1 MHLST
6 NHRKY
11 AGVHMYLC
19 VCVYYLNS
27 IFTTFC
33 VILLLL
39 VVRYLT
45 HVYNKVHRYK
55 PMGKKGPTDKELS
68 NKAVCC
74 ESADCLYA
82 CSPILKYLPAVG
94 RIINISNSVHMT
106 GVTGNVDR
114 FYKIH
119 VTEACR
125 HLSEE
130 RTITAGS
137 WG

>member
-1 MHLST
+1 
-6 NHRKY
+6 
-11 AGVHMYLC
+11 
-19 VCVYYLNS
+19 
-27 IFTTFC
+27 
-33 VILLLL
+33 
-39 VVRYLT
+39 
-45 HVYNKVHRYK
+45 
-55 PMGKKGPTDKELS
+55 MGKEGPTDKGYPTRQCVM
-68 NKAVCC
+68 KVQTAG
-74 ESADCLYA
+74 
-82 CSPILKYLPAVG
+82 SPILKYLSGVG
-94 RIINISNSVHMT
+94 RIINISNNVHMT

>member
-1 MHLST
+1 M
-6 NHRKY
+6 
-11 AGVHMYLC
+11 
-19 VCVYYLNS
+19 
-27 IFTTFC
+27 
-33 VILLLL
+33 
-39 VVRYLT
+39 VRYLT
-45 HVYNKVHRYK
+45 HVYNEVHRYK
-55 PMGKKGPTDKELS
+55 TIDKKVPLTK
-68 NKAVCC
+68 NYPARQCVVKV
-74 ESADCLYA
+74 YTA
-82 CSPILKYLPAVG
+82 CSRDLKYLPAVG
-94 RIINISNSVHMT
+94 RIINISNNVHMT